1 MLFMFYILTNVS
13 THLLTLVFILYIRQT
28 QGDRKEGG
36 IFHFQRTNQS
46 RTIYLIW
53 YLLFLSRGKIKK
65 NIYIPYYGCACQLAK
80 IKNKCVNI

>member
-1 MLFMFYILTNVS
+1 MFYILTNVS

-65 NIYIPYYGCACQLAK
+65 YIYIYP
-80 IKNKCVNI
+80 IMVVPVNLPKLKTNV